1 MTWFDSHVLI
11 NGMNAL
17 RMNGAGCRTVPK
29 GRHYRKSDY
38 TCMPPATSQR
48 RRRPSSRSNHQEL
61 YSGFIRLHILYH
73 ASKGSIFGLE
83 IMRELARH
91 GYDLGPG
98 TLYPILHGLEKRGY
112 LRSAIKQNGRSR
124 RRLYRATAA
133 GVRALIAAKEKAQE
147 LVGELFEDE

>member
-1 MTWFDSHVLI
+1 
-11 NGMNAL
+11 
-17 RMNGAGCRTVPK
+17 
-29 GRHYRKSDY
+29 
-38 TCMPPATSQR
+38 
-48 RRRPSSRSNHQEL
+48 
-61 YSGFIRLHILYH
+61 
-73 ASKGSIFGLE
+73 
-83 IMRELARH
+83 MRELARH